1 MNFAEAGQKIRA
13 SRLAAGLSQAALAKE
28 LRMSRTTIS
37 QIETGVIG
45 EIGVR
50 KLALLCD
57 RLGLQLR
64 IEAPTRERPTL
75 QDLYAQN
82 RQQRNAALAQVQT
95 ALKPGRPSFD

>member
-1 MNFAEAGQKIRA
+1 MNFADAGQKIRA

-64 IEAPTRERPTL
+64 LDMPARGRPTL
-75 QDLYAQN
+75 HDVYAQN
-82 RQQRNAALAQVQT
+82 RQQRNEAYET
-95 ALKPGRPSFD
+95 TLKPSRPSLD